1 MDPARPPETS
11 TEHPIEVESRRLQAT
26 LNRLITQFKQLREQ
40 EFPKFRAWQE
50 RHRKELEGVQRALSR
65 VEDQLKAVLAH
76 PVAGSLIA
84 GAQAL
89 PSRTEIQWPRKI
101 MHATMGLIAVWL
113 FGFSPFPHVGVMIFA
128 TCFVAFAVGIEI
140 FRLKNIPFN
149 NWLVRHCGQL
159 MREEERARPTAALYY
174 TLSMYLVVILFP
186 LPVMI
191 LTCLFIALGD
201 TAASLVGVTWG
212 KTRMMANTSLQ
223 GSLAC
228 FAICF
233 ICALFLPALMPT
245 FPGPV
250 IPFALLAGIIGAIAE
265 AAFPK
270 WDDNLV
276 MPLISAPALWLL
288 IQLF

>member
-1 MDPARPPETS
+1 MEPDHSQGHPP
-11 TEHPIEVESRRLQAT
+11 EHPIEAESRRLQAT
-26 LNRLITQFKQLREQ
+26 LNRLITQFRNLREQ

-50 RHRKELEGVQRALSR
+50 KHRSELEGVQRAISR
-65 VEDQLKAVLAH
+65 VEGQLKTVLAH
-76 PVAGSLIA
+76 PLAESLIA

-89 PSRTEIQWPRKI
+89 PGRSVIQWPRKI
-101 MHATMGLIAVWL
+101 MHSTMGLIAVWL
-113 FGFSPFPHVGVMIFA
+113 FGYSPFSHAGVIIFG
-128 TCFVAFAVGIEI
+128 AFFTLAVIGIEMA
-140 FRLKNIPFN
+140 RLKNPAFN
-149 NWLVRHCGQL
+149 NWLVKYCRTL
-159 MREEERARPTAALYY
+159 MREEEKGRPTSALYY
-174 TLSMYLVVILFP
+174 TLSMFLVVILFP

-212 KTRMMANTSLQ
+212 RTKITANSSLE

-228 FAICF
+228 FGACF
-233 ICALFLPALMPT
+233 LSALTIRSLMPL

-265 AAFPK
+265 ASFPK

-276 MPLISAPALWLL
+276 IPLVSAPALWLL
-288 IQLF
+288 LKLF